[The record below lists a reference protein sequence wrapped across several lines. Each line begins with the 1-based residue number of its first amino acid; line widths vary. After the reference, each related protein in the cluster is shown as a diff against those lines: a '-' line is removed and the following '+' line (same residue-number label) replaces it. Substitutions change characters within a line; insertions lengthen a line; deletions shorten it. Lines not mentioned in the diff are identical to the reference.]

1 MRYAFSWEPFEVSVH
16 KKKHH
21 ADQQLPERP
30 DHCSLVFGEVLPAA
44 WIEGAETPDDLQSA
58 SVGSGE

>member
-1 MRYAFSWEPFEVSVH
+1 VIPSLADQFLASRGFRQ
-16 KKKHH
+16 KH